1 MKKVVIILI
10 YIFSSCFIAAQ
21 QPYIY
26 TSTKSAFWKPTSFTG
41 EIKLGSNF
49 RTKQIITD
57 YINDTQ
63 NSTLLSA
70 GLKLN
75 SESYFWNPNFI
86 GVSLTAEYNPDI
98 IKEKYIIIPNRN
110 EVITMKHFGMR
121 TSIFKNKNINLNTN
135 TDFSQTYNNR
145 ENLSNI
151 KTDIAQ
157 IGALLNIKNKI
168 LPLSFSYNKSNLI
181 QNEIETE
188 RISSMNQTN
197 IKATASKSF
206 YKIDKHDFTYSRN
219 EYRYNNFNIFQS
231 HTISE
236 NFNLNDNFYF
246 DKKQNYNFRSLASYQ
261 NQTGNTNFERFQL
274 NENLYFKLPAKLIF
288 NANYNQNNINQE
300 LIETKSRDIRTSLRH
315 KLYQSLTSSVFY
327 DYSNVTNT
335 YYTEN
340 NQTYGFDIYYTKR
353 IPLKGVLNL
362 SGGYQSRNNSTTSQP
377 ADIQIINEEHYLSDA
392 TIEML
397 DKPNADILSVVVKD
411 ATGAIIY
418 IENLDYILIQ
428 RNEYIEIQ
436 RFPGGQISDNSSIL
450 IDYIATQPASY
461 NYNAA
466 LFHFES
472 NLKLWNKIFEI
483 YFNTSKQ
490 DFYNIS
496 NTEFLS
502 LNYYTQSI
510 FGVKMDFNFVNFGI
524 ETENYNS
531 TIVPY
536 NSVRYFINFQK
547 NINDRILISL
557 AGNIRNNK
565 MPQENVTQ
573 QFSDISAKAVYL
585 IQNTSNISADVSY
598 RNQSGYGIDLNLL
611 AARVEF
617 KTQIRDLNVSLG
629 MENYY
634 RNFMGEKTI
643 YQGVFFKL
651 IRKF

>member
-1 MKKVVIILI
+1 VIL
-10 YIFSSCFIAAQ
+10 
-21 QPYIY
+21 
-26 TSTKSAFWKPTSFTG
+26 
-41 EIKLGSNF
+41 EV
-49 RTKQIITD
+49 
-57 YINDTQ
+57 
-63 NSTLLSA
+63 
-70 GLKLN
+70 LK
-75 SESYFWNPNFI
+75 
-86 GVSLTAEYNPDI
+86 
-98 IKEKYIIIPNRN
+98 
-110 EVITMKHFGMR
+110 
-121 TSIFKNKNINLNTN
+121 
-135 TDFSQTYNNR
+135 
-145 ENLSNI
+145 
-151 KTDIAQ
+151 
-157 IGALLNIKNKI
+157 
-168 LPLSFSYNKSNLI
+168 
-181 QNEIETE
+181 
-188 RISSMNQTN
+188 
-197 IKATASKSF
+197 
-206 YKIDKHDFTYSRN
+206 
-219 EYRYNNFNIFQS
+219 
-231 HTISE
+231 
-236 NFNLNDNFYF
+236 
-246 DKKQNYNFRSLASYQ
+246 
-261 NQTGNTNFERFQL
+261 
-274 NENLYFKLPAKLIF
+274 
-288 NANYNQNNINQE
+288 
-300 LIETKSRDIRTSLRH
+300 
-315 KLYQSLTSSVFY
+315 QSLTSSVFY

-450 IDYIATQPASY
+450 IDYIATQLASY

-472 NLKLWNKIFEI
+472 NIKLWNKIFEI

-502 LNYYTQSI
+502 LNYYTQSV

-611 AARVEF
+611 TARVEF